1 MTSPQ
6 GYDAAARAAL
16 IANLASAEMD
26 RTPGAD
32 VMYLHDAAFHM
43 ATHVAREV
51 LARADHAMH
60 AQGVDEPTRDE
71 VLRTTLTGAFDRQ
84 QPPPAV
90 QAIRLAAQL
99 LDRTPWPGATP

>member
-16 IANLASAEMD
+16 IANLASAEMH
-26 RTPGAD
+26 RTPGVD
-32 VMYLHDAAFHM
+32 VLYLYDAASHM
-43 ATHVAREV
+43 AVHIAREV
-51 LARADHAMH
+51 LARADRAMH

-71 VLRTTLTGAFDRQ
+71 VLRATFAGAFVRP

-90 QAIRLAAQL
+90 QAIHRAGQL
-99 LDRTPWPGATP
+99 LDRTPWPGVAP